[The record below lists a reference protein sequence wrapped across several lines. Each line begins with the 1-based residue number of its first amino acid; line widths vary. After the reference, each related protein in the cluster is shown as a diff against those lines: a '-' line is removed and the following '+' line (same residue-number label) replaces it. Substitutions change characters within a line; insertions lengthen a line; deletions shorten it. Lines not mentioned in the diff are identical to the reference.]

1 MDGAAFL
8 YFRVVGR
15 RRRSAARRS
24 VMNRL
29 VQLAFLVLLSG
40 ANGAPASAAWSEFAL
55 PEGSGPH
62 DVAPAPD
69 GTVWF
74 TAQAAGALGRLDPRT
89 GHVDTFPLG
98 TGSAPHGVIIG
109 PDGAPWVT
117 DGGLNA
123 ILRVDPVSHAV

>member
-1 MDGAAFL
+1 M
-8 YFRVVGR
+8 R
-15 RRRSAARRS
+15 R
-24 VMNRL
+24 
-29 VQLAFLVLLSG
+29 
-40 ANGAPASAAWSEFAL
+40 PAWTEFPL

-74 TAQAAGALGRLDPRT
+74 TAQAAGALGRLDPSS
-89 GHVDTFPLG
+89 GHVDEFPLG
-98 TGSAPHGVIIG
+98 SGSAPHGVIVG

-123 ILRVDPVSHAV
+123 ILRVDPVSHAIHRYPAARHPIPRESQHRDLRQVRRPLVHRPGRHLRPGGPKGG